1 MGYPKEDPTSL
12 FEKWGLY
19 VFSVDSPQLKV
30 AGYLLAPKQS
40 QKSALLY
47 PKWPIAV
54 GRGAVDSL
62 EHHFGISDPGWWSPT
77 GRRACLPAEAGE

>member
-1 MGYPKEDPTSL
+1 MGYPKENPTSL
-12 FEKWGLY
+12 FKKWGLY
-19 VFSVDSPQLKV
+19 VSYVDSPQLKV

-54 GRGAVDSL
+54 RRGAVDCL
-62 EHHFGISDPGWWSPT
+62 KHHFGISLSG
-77 GRRACLPAEAGE
+77 